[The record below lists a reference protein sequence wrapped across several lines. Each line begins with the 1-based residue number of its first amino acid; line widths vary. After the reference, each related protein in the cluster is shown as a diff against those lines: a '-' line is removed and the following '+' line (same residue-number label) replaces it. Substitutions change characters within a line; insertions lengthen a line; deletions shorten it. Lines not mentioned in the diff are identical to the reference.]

1 MQVYTCIP
9 AFSTFIRHALHR
21 PAFPEQKIVHM
32 LCNEQFCIRFRKVI
46 AFYDR
51 LIMLRKNFLIP
62 LSRVLFL
69 WKTNGTF
76 KTINIVQIMISTEA
90 FPLVLSIEPD
100 MSVLLQP
107 HVVIDKS
114 LRIALIGAR
123 IRDEQRPALF

>member
-1 MQVYTCIP
+1 
-9 AFSTFIRHALHR
+9 
-21 PAFPEQKIVHM
+21 M

-62 LSRVLFL
+62 ISRVLFL

-76 KTINIVQIMISTEA
+76 KTINIVQIIISTEA
-90 FPLVLSIEPD
+90 FSLVLSIEPD